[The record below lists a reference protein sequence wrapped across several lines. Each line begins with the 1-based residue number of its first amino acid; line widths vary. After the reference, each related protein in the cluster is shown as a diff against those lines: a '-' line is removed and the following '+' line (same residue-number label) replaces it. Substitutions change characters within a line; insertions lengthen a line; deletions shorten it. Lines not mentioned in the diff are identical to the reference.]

1 MKYDQ
6 DAYGHA
12 LFDYLKGMGGFEIVE
27 RDDGYFGP
35 SGGPSAYLS
44 TCQDWMAHE
53 RKAMRYVKGRVLDI
67 GCGAGRHSLYL
78 QEKGF
83 DVLGIDA
90 SPLALKA
97 CRLRGLKR
105 TKLISI
111 TQVDPSLGGFDTLLM
126 LGNNF
131 GLFASFK
138 RARWLLKRFHRITSD
153 KARIITETTD
163 PYQTDDP
170 VHLEYSKLNKSRGR
184 MSGQARIRIRY
195 KKHVT
200 PWFDYLLVSKDEMHH
215 ILKGTGWRVSRFV
228 DSRDSAYVA
237 IIEKGAA

>member
-12 LFDYLKGMGGFEIVE
+12 VFDYLRGMGGFEIVE

-35 SGGPSAYLS
+35 SGGPWAYLS
-44 TCQDWMAHE
+44 EYKDWSPDQ
-53 RKAMRYVKGRVLDI
+53 RKAMRYVRGKVLDI
-67 GCGAGRHSLYL
+67 GCGGGRHSLYL

-83 DVLGIDA
+83 DVLGVDT
-90 SPLALKA
+90 SPLAIKV
-97 CRLRGLKR
+97 CKLRGLRK
-105 TKLISI
+105 TKLTSI
-111 TQVDPSLGGFDTLLM
+111 TQLSPKLGRFDTMLM

-138 RARWLLKRFHRITSD
+138 RARWLLARFKRITSAR
-153 KARIITETTD
+153 ARIITESMD

-170 VHLEYSKLNKSRGR
+170 VHFDYHKLNRRKGR

-195 KKHVT
+195 KRHVT
-200 PWFDYLLVSKDEMHH
+200 PWFDYLLVSKDEMKE
-215 ILKGTGWRVSRFV
+215 IMKGTGWRVERFIDAEGPV
-228 DSRDSAYVA
+228 YTA
-237 IIEKGAA
+237 IIEKDGS

>member
-6 DAYGHA
+6 DAYGQA
-12 LFDYLKGMGGFEIVE
+12 VFDYMKGMGGFEIVE

-35 SGGPSAYLS
+35 SGGPRAYLS
-44 TCQDWMAHE
+44 TYQDWMANE
-53 RKAMRYVKGRVLDI
+53 RKAMRYVKGKVLDI

-83 DVLGIDA
+83 KVLGIDT

-97 CRLRGLKR
+97 CRLRGLRR

-111 TQVDPSLGGFDTLLM
+111 TQINPTSGIFDTLLM

-138 RARWLLKRFHRITSD
+138 RARWLLKRFHRTTSE
-153 KARIITETTD
+153 KARIIAETTD

-170 VHLEYSKLNKSRGR
+170 VHLEYHKFNRTRGR
-184 MSGQARIRIRY
+184 MSGQARIRVRY

-200 PWFDYLLVSKDEMHH
+200 PWFDYLLVSKDEMLD
-215 ILKGTGWRVSRFV
+215 ILNGTGWRAKRFI
-228 DSRDSAYVA
+228 DSKDSAYIA
-237 IIEKGAA
+237 IIEKEAT

>member
-12 LFDYLKGMGGFEIVE
+12 VFDYLNGMGGFEIVQ

-35 SGGPSAYLS
+35 SGGPAAYLS
-44 TCQDWMAHE
+44 TYKDWHPE
-53 RKAMRYVKGRVLDI
+53 QRKAMRCVRGRVLDI

-83 DVLGIDA
+83 EVLGIDT

-105 TKLISI
+105 TKLLSI
-111 TQVDPSLGGFDTLLM
+111 TAVGPGLGRFDTLLM

-131 GLFASFK
+131 GLFADFK
-138 RARWLLKRFHRITSD
+138 RARWLLKRFHGITSD
-153 KARIITETTD
+153 EARIITETTD

-170 VHLEYSKLNKSRGR
+170 VHLEYHRFNKSRGR
-184 MSGQARIRIRY
+184 MSGQARIRVRY
-195 KKHVT
+195 KRHVT
-200 PWFDYLLVSKDEMHH
+200 PWFDYLLVSKEEMRH
-215 ILKGTGWRVSRFV
+215 ILKGTGWRVGRII
-228 DSRDSAYVA
+228 DSRDAAYIA
-237 IIEKGAA
+237 IIEKEAS